1 MSYSRPS
8 TLTSDVAV
16 REEILRRLS
25 RVTPG
30 TAVVLTDDMALNEL
44 GIGSLDLLEII
55 DALETS
61 LASNPFEGRLSPSDI
76 RTVGDLYAAYR
87 PPVDGARS
95 GNVLDELLTSSRKR
109 AEARRR
115 GRQP

>member
-1 MSYSRPS
+1 MSLNRPS
-8 TLTSDVAV
+8 SATSDAV
-16 REEILRRLS
+16 VRAEIQHRLS
-25 RVTPG
+25 RVAPG
-30 TAVVLTDDMALNEL
+30 TPVVLTDDMALNDL

-61 LASNPFEGRLSPSDI
+61 LAENPFEGRLAPSDI

-87 PPVDGARS
+87 PATGGASPGDGVD
-95 GNVLDELLTSSRKR
+95 DLLASSRKR

-115 GRQP
+115 GRP

>member
-1 MSYSRPS
+1 MSLNRPS
-8 TLTSDVAV
+8 AATSDAV
-16 REEILRRLS
+16 VRAEILRRLS
-25 RVTPG
+25 RVAPV
-30 TAVVLTDDMALNEL
+30 ADDVLTDDMALSDL

-61 LASNPFEGRLSPSDI
+61 LAANPFEGRLAPSDI

-87 PPVDGARS
+87 PATDGAS
-95 GNVLDELLTSSRKR
+95 PGDAIDDLLASSRKR
-109 AEARRR
+109 AAARRR

>member
-1 MSYSRPS
+1 MSLNRPS
-8 TLTSDVAV
+8 TATSDAIV
-16 REEILRRLS
+16 RAEILRRLS
-25 RVTPG
+25 RVAPDA
-30 TAVVLTDDMALNEL
+30 AVVLTDDMALNDL

-61 LASNPFEGRLSPSDI
+61 LAANPFEGRLAPSDI

-87 PPVDGARS
+87 STTDGVAPGDAVD
-95 GNVLDELLTSSRKR
+95 DLLASSRRR

>member
-1 MSYSRPS
+1 MSLNRPS
-8 TLTSDVAV
+8 AGTSDAVV

-25 RVTPG
+25 RVAPG
-30 TAVVLTDDMALNEL
+30 AAVVLTDDMALNEL
-44 GIGSLDLLEII
+44 GIMSLDLLEII

-61 LASNPFEGRLSPSDI
+61 LASNPFESRLAPSDI

-87 PPVDGARS
+87 PPIDGAS
-95 GNVLDELLTSSRKR
+95 PGNVADDLLAAGRKR
-109 AEARRR
+109 ADARRR